1 MNINF
6 VFTTHTDHE
15 EEGNLLSERHDEAL
29 TIAGT
34 QKLHWFEPISKTEV
48 RVKEYT
54 AAASSYVKKVSAVN
68 VLKSLENSLIKNYV
82 TVEYLEEWWLGFVI
96 EKNESTEE
104 ATINFL
110 QPKGPARSF
119 TYPDKA
125 DILKVPYSDVLSE
138 ADVSKR
144 NGRTYNV
151 AKECQERAT
160 AILQNRL

>member
-1 MNINF
+1 MQFGIF
-6 VFTTHTDHE
+6 F
-15 EEGNLLSERHDEAL
+15 SE
-29 TIAGT
+29 
-34 QKLHWFEPISKTEV
+34 
-48 RVKEYT
+48 
-54 AAASSYVKKVSAVN
+54 KKV
-68 VLKSLENSLIKNYV
+68 LHENSHRIV
-82 TVEYLEEWWLGFVI
+82 VI

-138 ADVSKR
+138 ADVSTR

-160 AILQNRL
+160 AILQKRL